1 MSGPFAGTIKEL
13 CGQRFRKCV
22 ESPQR
27 WIESPKIR
35 IIARLMNLKRMDDTN
50 RRSEKDPT
58 FRRRIIEEFKNL
70 SNN

>member
-1 MSGPFAGTIKEL
+1 MDRLQERSKTGNVSGSV
-13 CGQRFRKCV
+13 V

-27 WIESPKIR
+27 WIESLKIR
-35 IIARLMNLKRMDDTN
+35 IIAQLMNLKCMDDTN

-58 FRRRIIEEFKNL
+58 FRRRIIEEFKNS

>member
-1 MSGPFAGTIKEL
+1 MDRLQERSKSFAGNVS
-13 CGQRFRKCV
+13 GSVV

-35 IIARLMNLKRMDDTN
+35 IIVRLMNLKRMDDTN
-50 RRSEKDPT
+50 GRSEKDPT
-58 FRRRIIEEFKNL
+58 FRRRIIEEFKNS